1 MHSTSREVFATSAE
15 VPVHGICDTRFTA
28 LLDQFLAHFH
38 ALGET
43 GAALAVMLDGK
54 LVVDVWAGHSDA
66 ARTQPWQHD
75 SIVNVYSTTK
85 GITALCAH
93 RLVEHG
99 RLDLDAP
106 VARYW
111 PEFAAAGK
119 DTLPVRY
126 LLSHQAGLAA
136 VREPLNPSNLS
147 EWDTVTRALARQAP
161 WWEPGT
167 KHGYHAMTYGWL
179 VGEVIRRISGRSV
192 GAFFR
197 DEIGGPLGIDFH
209 IGFGPELDARVAAL
223 IPPPPP
229 GPNELDLLAEILK
242 EPESLLAKS
251 FINPP
256 VLPELGNTREW
267 RAAELPAANGH
278 TNARALARLYG
289 TLACGGSLDGVH
301 VLAPATIEQASAEQ
315 ADGPD
320 ALLPLHTRFALGFM
334 LSTPTEKM
342 GPNPRTFGHGGM
354 GGSLAFAD
362 PEARLGFGYVM
373 NEMHAGLWLIDPR
386 PRQLIDVLYQIL

>member
-1 MHSTSREVFATSAE
+1 MRKE
-15 VPVHGICDTRFTA
+15 VPIQGTCDARFTA

-38 ALGET
+38 TLGET
-43 GAALAVMLDGK
+43 GAALAVMLDGQ
-54 LVVDVWAGHSDA
+54 LVVDVWAGHSDPG
-66 ARTQPWQHD
+66 RTQPWQQD
-75 SIVNVYSTTK
+75 TLVNVYSTTK

-93 RLVEHG
+93 RLVEQG

-119 DTLPVRY
+119 ETLPVRY

-136 VREPLNPSNLS
+136 VREPLSPSDLYDWS
-147 EWDTVTRALARQAP
+147 TMTGALARQAP

-167 KHGYHAMTYGWL
+167 RHGYHAMTYGWL
-179 VGEVIRRISGRSV
+179 VGEVIRRISGQSV
-192 GAFFR
+192 GAFVR
-197 DEIGGPLGIDFH
+197 DEVAGPLGIDFH
-209 IGFGPELDARVAAL
+209 LGFGPELDPRVAPL

-229 GPNELDLLAEILK
+229 SPEQIDLFTEILK
-242 EPESLLAKS
+242 HPDSLLAKAAL
-251 FINPP
+251 NPP
-256 VLPELGNTREW
+256 FLPQAANTRQW
-267 RAAELPAANGH
+267 RAAEIPAANGH

-289 TLACGGSLDGVH
+289 ALARGGSLDGVH
-301 VLAPATIEQASAEQ
+301 VLAPATIDQASSEQ

-320 ALLPLHTRFALGFM
+320 ALLPLPTRFALGFM
-334 LSTPTEKM
+334 LSTPAEKM
-342 GPNPRTFGHGGM
+342 GPNPRAFGHGGF

-373 NEMHAGLWLIDPR
+373 NEMHFGIWLIDPR
-386 PRQLIDVLYQIL
+386 PRQLIDVLYQILEGGPV